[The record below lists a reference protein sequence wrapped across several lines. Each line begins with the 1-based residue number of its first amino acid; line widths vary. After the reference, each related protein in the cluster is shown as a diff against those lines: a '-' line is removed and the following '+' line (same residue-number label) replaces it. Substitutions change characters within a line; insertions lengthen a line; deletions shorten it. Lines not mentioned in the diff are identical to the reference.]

1 MRQFEVSD
9 HVNVAGP
16 PLALIASLLTLS
28 IGKIADIGV
37 FVKLEQGL
45 IQVYTGNGKGK
56 TTASL
61 GLALRAVG
69 RELKVCMIQFMK
81 GGGPYGEQMA
91 ADRLAPYLTI
101 TQTGRPGW
109 VNKDNPHELDKSL
122 AAEALE
128 LAAKAVNG
136 GEYDM
141 VILDEINGAVSM
153 GLVPVEALLD
163 LMRNKPQHVEL
174 VLTGRNAHESVIEA
188 ADLVTEMR
196 EIKHYY
202 KAGVKSRVGI
212 EK

>member
-1 MRQFEVSD
+1 M
-9 HVNVAGP
+9 
-16 PLALIASLLTLS
+16 
-28 IGKIADIGV
+28 
-37 FVKLEQGL
+37 KLEQGL

-69 RELKVCMIQFMK
+69 RELMVCMIQFMK

-91 ADRLAPYLTI
+91 AQRLAPQLTI
-101 TQTGRPGW
+101 IQTGRPGW
-109 VNKDNPHELDKSL
+109 VNKENPHETDKKL
-122 AAEALE
+122 AADALE
-128 LAAKAVNG
+128 VARKALTG

-153 GLVPVEALLD
+153 GLLPVEAVLE
-163 LMRNKPQHVEL
+163 LMAAKPGHVEL
-174 VLTGRNAHESVIEA
+174 IMTGRNAHEMVIEA

-202 KAGVKSRVGI
+202 KAGIPAREGI